1 MTGALGLLGA
11 PRQRSAGNL
20 SVARQARPSGS
31 VMKITLLSLFQL
43 AGPCVLSPYPAYG
56 SVGLRIWQTREVRLG
71 PCLCAMGLP
80 RRLVLPL
87 VRCLTN
93 LRIVAA
99 LPITRRRPKSIWPGF
114 GSCLVVAFECKCKT
128 QIADAGC
135 GFGSRVPTHRSHQPV
150 GRCAGRSNS
159 STLCNAP
166 GLGCHP
172 GIDSPDLALVQLLVL
187 TSHKVQYST
196 EHKVPNP
203 ATPPESPAPRPGP
216 RSSHI
221 DATPTILIPCLVRPT
236 SHW

>member
-31 VMKITLLSLFQL
+31 VMKITLLSCSSLL
-43 AGPCVLSPYPAYG
+43 GPASCVLSPYSVYG
-56 SVGLRIWQTREVRLG
+56 RVGLRIWQTREVRLG
-71 PCLCAMGLP
+71 RCLCAMVCRGVFFSP
-80 RRLVLPL
+80 I

-99 LPITRRRPKSIWPGF
+99 LPITRRRPKSIWPGLGF
-114 GSCLVVAFECKCKT
+114 CLVVAFECKCKT

-135 GFGSRVPTHRSHQPV
+135 GFGSCVPTHRSHQPV

-166 GLGCHP
+166 ALGCHS
-172 GIDSPDLALVQLLVL
+172 GIDSPDLVLVQLLVL

-196 EHKVPNP
+196 GHKVPNLATPHQSLVPLGPGPGP
-203 ATPPESPAPRPGP
+203 AT
-216 RSSHI
+216 
-221 DATPTILIPCLVRPT
+221 
-236 SHW
+236 